1 MERDRGNLR
10 IRKPSF
16 FPLNYEDGN
25 LRSAVR
31 CQTSESE
38 SSRFYAS
45 NSSFAKRCFAFDG
58 RREAELSIILFS
70 GKLITCPPTLKS
82 KFSSKSRMSF
92 SSTLLVTP
100 SFRLTSSGQ

>member
-1 MERDRGNLR
+1 MRCHFRLK
-10 IRKPSF
+10 KPLF
-16 FPLNYEDGN
+16 FPLNYGDRSQ
-25 LRSAVR
+25 RSAADVR
-31 CQTSESE
+31 DQNVSLGDFTSPTP
-38 SSRFYAS
+38 
-45 NSSFAKRCFAFDG
+45 SFAKRCFAFDG

-100 SFRLTSSGQ
+100 SFQ